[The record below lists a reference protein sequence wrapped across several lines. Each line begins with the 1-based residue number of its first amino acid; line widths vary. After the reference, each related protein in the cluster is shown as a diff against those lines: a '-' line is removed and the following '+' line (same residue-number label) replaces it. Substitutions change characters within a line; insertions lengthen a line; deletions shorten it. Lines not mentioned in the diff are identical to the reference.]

1 MKLSEL
7 TKPEIDAIVGNAN
20 FTEEEYQVFQYLS
33 KGVTLDEM
41 VYRLKLSKATISRIV
56 FKVKMKIERID
67 KMKQNIPVWEKITMT
82 VEEAAEYSSIGIN
95 KIREISSDP
104 RCNFVIYIGKKRLI
118 KRKEFEKFIADN
130 VEL

>member
-1 MKLSEL
+1 MKFSEL

-56 FKVKMKIERID
+56 FKVKTKIERID
-67 KMKQNIPVWEKITMT
+67 KMKQNVPVWEKITMT

-95 KIREISSDP
+95 KIRELSSDP

>member
-1 MKLSEL
+1 MRLSEL

-20 FTEEEYQVFQYLS
+20 FTEEEYQVFQYLC
-33 KGVTLDEM
+33 KGTALDEM
-41 VYRLKLSKATISRIV
+41 VFKLKLSKATISRIV
-56 FKVKMKIERID
+56 FKVKTKIERID
-67 KMKQNIPVWEKITMT
+67 KMKQNVPVWEKITMT

-95 KIREISSDP
+95 KIRELSSDP

>member
-1 MKLSEL
+1 MKFSEL

-56 FKVKMKIERID
+56 FKIKMKMERID
-67 KMKQNIPVWEKITMT
+67 KMKQNVPVWEKITMT

-95 KIREISSDP
+95 KIRELSSDP

>member
-1 MKLSEL
+1 MRLSEL

-95 KIREISSDP
+95 KIRELSSDP

-118 KRKEFEKFIADN
+118 KRKEFEKFIAEN

>member
-1 MKLSEL
+1 MRLSEL

-82 VEEAAEYSSIGIN
+82 IEEAAEYSSIGIN
-95 KIREISSDP
+95 KIRELSSDP
-104 RCNFVIYIGKKRLI
+104 RCNFVIYVGKKRLI

>member
-95 KIREISSDP
+95 KIRELSSDP

>member
-1 MKLSEL
+1 MRLSEL

-82 VEEAAEYSSIGIN
+82 AEEAAEYSSIGIN
-95 KIREISSDP
+95 KIRELSSDP
-104 RCNFVIYIGKKRLI
+104 RCNFVIYVGKRRLI
-118 KRKEFEKFIADN
+118 KRKEFEKFITEN

>member
-1 MKLSEL
+1 MRLSEL

-95 KIREISSDP
+95 KIRELSGDP

-118 KRKEFEKFIADN
+118 KRKEFEKFIAEN

>member
-95 KIREISSDP
+95 KIRELSSDP
-104 RCNFVIYIGKKRLI
+104 RCNFVIYVGKKRLI

>member
-1 MKLSEL
+1 MRLSEL

-20 FTEEEYQVFQYLS
+20 FTEEEYQVFQHLC
-33 KGVTLDEM
+33 KGITLDEM

-56 FKVKMKIERID
+56 FKVKTKIERID
-67 KMKQNIPVWEKITMT
+67 RMKQNIPVWEKITMT

-95 KIREISSDP
+95 KIRDLSSDP

-118 KRKEFEKFIADN
+118 KRREFEKFISEN

>member
-1 MKLSEL
+1 MRLSEL

-82 VEEAAEYSSIGIN
+82 IEEAAEYSSIGIN

>member
-1 MKLSEL
+1 MRLSEL

-67 KMKQNIPVWEKITMT
+67 KMKQNIPVWEKVTMT
-82 VEEAAEYSSIGIN
+82 IEEAAEYSSIGIN
-95 KIREISSDP
+95 KIRELSSDP

-118 KRKEFEKFIADN
+118 KRKEFEKFIAEN

>member
-1 MKLSEL
+1 MRLSEL

-20 FTEEEYQVFQYLS
+20 FTEEEYQVFQHLC
-33 KGVTLDEM
+33 KGITLDEM

-56 FKVKMKIERID
+56 FKVKTKIERID
-67 KMKQNIPVWEKITMT
+67 RMKQNIPVWEKITMT

-95 KIREISSDP
+95 KIRDLSSDP

-118 KRKEFEKFIADN
+118 KRRDFEKFISEN

>member
-1 MKLSEL
+1 MRLSEL

-82 VEEAAEYSSIGIN
+82 IEEAAEYSSIGIN
-95 KIREISSDP
+95 KIRELSSDP

>member
-1 MKLSEL
+1 MRLSEL

-20 FTEEEYQVFQYLS
+20 FTEEEYQVFQHLC
-33 KGVTLDEM
+33 KGITLDEM

-56 FKVKMKIERID
+56 FRVKTKIERID
-67 KMKQNIPVWEKITMT
+67 RMKQNIPVWEKITMT

-95 KIREISSDP
+95 KIRELSSDP

>member
-1 MKLSEL
+1 MRLSEL

-82 VEEAAEYSSIGIN
+82 AEAAAEYSSIGIN
-95 KIREISSDP
+95 KIRELSSDP

>member
-82 VEEAAEYSSIGIN
+82 VEEAAEYSNIGIN

>member
-1 MKLSEL
+1 MKFSEL
-7 TKPEIDAIVGNAN
+7 TKPEIDTIVGNAN
-20 FTEEEYQVFQYLS
+20 FTEEEDQVFQYLS

-56 FKVKMKIERID
+56 FKVEMKIERID

-95 KIREISSDP
+95 KIRELSSDP

>member
-7 TKPEIDAIVGNAN
+7 TKPEIDSIVGNAN
-20 FTEEEYQVFQYLS
+20 FTEEEYQVFQYLY

-95 KIREISSDP
+95 KIRELSSDP

>member
-1 MKLSEL
+1 MRLSEL

-20 FTEEEYQVFQYLS
+20 FTEEEYQVFQYLC
-33 KGVTLDEM
+33 KGITLDEM

-56 FKVKMKIERID
+56 FKVKTKIERID
-67 KMKQNIPVWEKITMT
+67 RMKQNIPVWEKIAMT

-95 KIREISSDP
+95 KIRELSSDP

-118 KRKEFEKFIADN
+118 KRKEFEKFISEN

>member
-1 MKLSEL
+1 MRLSEL

-95 KIREISSDP
+95 KIRELSSDP
-104 RCNFVIYIGKKRLI
+104 RCNFVIYVGKKRLI

>member
-1 MKLSEL
+1 MRLSEL

-67 KMKQNIPVWEKITMT
+67 KMKQNVPVWEKITMT

-95 KIREISSDP
+95 KIRELSNNP
-104 RCNFVIYIGKKRLI
+104 RCTFVVYVGSRRLI
-118 KRKEFEKFIADN
+118 KRKEFEKFITEN

>member
-1 MKLSEL
+1 MRFSEL

-33 KGVTLDEM
+33 KGITLDEM

-95 KIREISSDP
+95 KIRELSSDP

>member
-1 MKLSEL
+1 
-7 TKPEIDAIVGNAN
+7 
-20 FTEEEYQVFQYLS
+20 
-33 KGVTLDEM
+33 M

-82 VEEAAEYSSIGIN
+82 VEEAAEYRSIGIN
-95 KIREISSDP
+95 KIRELSSDP

>member
-1 MKLSEL
+1 MRLSEL

-33 KGVTLDEM
+33 KGVTLNEM
-41 VYRLKLSKATISRIV
+41 VFKLKLSKATISRIV
-56 FKVKMKIERID
+56 FKVKTKIERID
-67 KMKQNIPVWEKITMT
+67 KMKQNVPVWEKITMT

-95 KIREISSDP
+95 KIRELASDP

>member
-1 MKLSEL
+1 MRLSEL

-95 KIREISSDP
+95 KIRELSSDP

>member
-1 MKLSEL
+1 MKFSEL

-95 KIREISSDP
+95 KIRELSSDP

>member
-1 MKLSEL
+1 MKFSEL
-7 TKPEIDAIVGNAN
+7 TKPEIDTIVGNAN

-82 VEEAAEYSSIGIN
+82 VEEAAEYRSIGIN
-95 KIREISSDP
+95 KIRELSSDP

>member
-1 MKLSEL
+1 MKFSEL

-41 VYRLKLSKATISRIV
+41 VYRLKLSKATISRTV
-56 FKVKMKIERID
+56 FKIKTQIERID

-82 VEEAAEYSSIGIN
+82 IEEAAEYSSIGIN
-95 KIREISSDP
+95 KIRELSSDP
-104 RCNFVIYIGKKRLI
+104 RCNFVIYIGKKTANKA
-118 KRKEFEKFIADN
+118 KR
-130 VEL
+130 V